1 MRLPLLALCATI
13 VATPIWAEN
22 RGVVVAN
29 ERYDHADSPEGADV
43 APVAQAMRDA
53 GFRTV
58 SGTDLAGD
66 DLRRAVADL
75 LRADDQP
82 GVRLV
87 LLNGHFLHGDRDAWF
102 MASDAENPDPVTV
115 SAQGVSLGATMD
127 MLTDAA
133 PGAVIVL
140 GHDDADMPRHEG
152 LESGIGNLRPPDGVT
167 VLGGSPAA
175 ATSAAQALL
184 VPGTTVQD
192 ALDEIEG
199 LRMVEGGNTG
209 LVLVP
214 AAAGDGMAG
223 AQGGNGILQPDRDAW
238 AAAAA
243 ADTADAYRA
252 YLRDHP
258 GGLYSAAASARL
270 DQLGET
276 VDGAN
281 RDRDAWAEAAAT
293 NTPDAYRSYLN
304 RFPQGEYADAAGRRL
319 AEFAAASTPASTPA
333 PAQPVPAQPAPAQPA
348 PVRPAPVQP
357 EGYATESRLGLSR
370 SARIQIQRDLNTLN
384 YGTGGI
390 DGVFGS
396 RSRNAIRNFQR
407 NNGLP
412 ATGYLTAPQI
422 SLLRERASQTVASSR
437 DRDQAYWQQTGA
449 RGGAANLRAY
459 LDRYPNGIHAEQAR
473 ARLRELNSG
482 GQVIRGDRDD
492 RAFTVARER
501 NTVESYNTYLRNWP
515 DGKYVRQARQNRDAL
530 RRGQN
535 RGNNNGIGLDA
546 ESIIRELLK

>member
-1 MRLPLLALCATI
+1 MRLSLLALCATL

-22 RGVVVAN
+22 RGVVVTN
-29 ERYDHADSPEGADV
+29 ERYDHADSPAAADA

-58 SGTDLAGD
+58 SGSDLAAD

-115 SAQGVSLGATMD
+115 SAQGVSLVAIMD

-140 GHDDADMPRHEG
+140 GSDDADMPHHQG
-152 LESGIGNLRPPDGVT
+152 LESGAGDLRPPEGVT
-167 VLGGSPAA
+167 VLAGTPEVAA
-175 ATSAAQALL
+175 MAAQSLL

-192 ALDEIEG
+192 ALDRVDG
-199 LRMVEGGNTG
+199 VRMMDGGNTG
-209 LVLVP
+209 LVLVQ
-214 AAAGDGMAG
+214 AVASDSMAG
-223 AQGGNGILQPDRDAW
+223 AQGGNAMLKPDRDAW
-238 AAAAA
+238 ATAAA

-258 GGLYSAAASARL
+258 NGLYSAAASARL
-270 DQLGET
+270 DQLGESA
-276 VDGAN
+276 DGAN
-281 RDRDAWAEAAAT
+281 RDRDAWADAAAT
-293 NTPDAYRSYLN
+293 NTPDAYRDYLN
-304 RFPQGEYADAAGRRL
+304 RFPQGEYAEAANRRL
-319 AEFAAASTPASTPA
+319 AEFATEAAPVPA
-333 PAQPVPAQPAPAQPA
+333 PAPNPAPAQPA
-348 PVRPAPVQP
+348 PVQPAPVQP
-357 EGYATESRLGLSR
+357 AGYATESRLGLSR
-370 SARIQIQRDLNTLN
+370 SARMQIQRDLNALN
-384 YGTGGI
+384 YGTGGV
-390 DGVFGS
+390 DGVFGT
-396 RSRNAIRNFQR
+396 RSRNAIRSFQR
-407 NNGLP
+407 NNGLS

-422 SLLRERASQTVASSR
+422 NLLRERASQTVSANR
-437 DRDQAYWQQTGA
+437 NQDQAYWQQTGA
-449 RGGAANLRAY
+449 KGGAANLRAY

-492 RAFTVARER
+492 RAYTLARER
-501 NTVESYNTYLRNWP
+501 HTVESYNTYLRNWP

-535 RGNNNGIGLDA
+535 RGNGNSNGIGLDA